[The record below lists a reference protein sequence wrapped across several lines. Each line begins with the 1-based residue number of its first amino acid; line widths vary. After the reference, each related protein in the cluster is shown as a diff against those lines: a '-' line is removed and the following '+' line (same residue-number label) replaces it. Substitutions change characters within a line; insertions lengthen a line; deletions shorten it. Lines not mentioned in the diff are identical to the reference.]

1 MSFKIGILG
10 LANSG
15 KDTFAAMLVQEIND
29 LGAMPDLIIDRYAA
43 PLKKLTA
50 KIFGLTLAEVE
61 DREIK
66 EKPKQINRDVMIDE
80 VFHCLERVLKFN
92 LEEMDEASHLFF
104 EHFQSARDISPREFQ
119 QLLGTEVVRKVKR
132 TAWRDRLQ
140 NRPRD
145 IVVPDVRFENELCDI
160 NILIKRFENID
171 RPKHESEH
179 LAWDL
184 QFTGR
189 VAVLDIPLFEI
200 NNRRP
205 ISLDELRA
213 QARATA
219 KNIIQI
225 RQGA

>member
-1 MSFKIGILG
+1 MKIGILG
-10 LANSG
+10 LAGAG

-43 PLKKLTA
+43 PLKTLTA

-66 EKPKQINRDVMIDE
+66 EKPKQINRDRMIEE
-80 VFHCLERVLKFN
+80 VFHCLERVLKFEDDE
-92 LEEMDEASHLFF
+92 LDEASHLFF
-104 EHFQSARDISPREFQ
+104 EHFQSARAISPREFQ
-119 QLLGTEVVRKVKR
+119 QLFGTEVVRKVKR

-160 NILIKRFENID
+160 NILVRRFNYID

-184 QFTGR
+184 QFTGKQ
-189 VAVLDIPLFEI
+189 AILDIPLFVI
-200 NNRRP
+200 NNTETE
-205 ISLDELRA
+205 ISLEQLRA
-213 QARATA
+213 QARTTA

>member
-1 MSFKIGILG
+1 MGLKIGILG
-10 LANSG
+10 LAGSG
-15 KDTFAAMLVQEIND
+15 KDTFATMLVQELND

-50 KIFGLTLAEVE
+50 NIFGLTLDELE

-66 EKPKQINRDVMIDE
+66 EKPKQVNRDVMIEE
-80 VFHCLERVLKFN
+80 VFHCLEGVLKFSDDE
-92 LEEMDEASHLFF
+92 LDEASHLFF
-104 EHFQSARDISPREFQ
+104 ENFQSAAAISPRQFQ
-119 QLLGTEVVRKVKR
+119 QVFGTEVVRKVKR

-160 NILIKRFENID
+160 NILVKRFENID
-171 RPKHESEH
+171 RPKHTSEH

-184 QFTGR
+184 QFTGK

-205 ISLDELRA
+205 VSLDELRA
-213 QARATA
+213 QARVVA

-225 RQGA
+225 RKGA